1 MVEYITALDGFL
13 ALEGKLEKQ
22 FKDSSFFKKF
32 YDPLTDEDLV
42 QFEDFYDVLQK
53 WAVNPDQLNLSYDD
67 FAASDVPLKLPGAK

>member
-42 QFEDFYDVLQK
+42 QFEDFYDVL
-53 WAVNPDQLNLSYDD
+53 
-67 FAASDVPLKLPGAK
+67 